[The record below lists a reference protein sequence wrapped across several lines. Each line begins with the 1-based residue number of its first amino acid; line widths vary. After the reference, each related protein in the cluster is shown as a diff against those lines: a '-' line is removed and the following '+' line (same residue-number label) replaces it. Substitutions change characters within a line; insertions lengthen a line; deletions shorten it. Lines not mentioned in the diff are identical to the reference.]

1 MLWGI
6 SWLNIQTMLADSLRP
21 AEIKTDENGNP
32 IQEEKII
39 HRELK
44 TKDDIKNYIKG
55 II

>member
-1 MLWGI
+1 
-6 SWLNIQTMLADSLRP
+6 MLADLLRP
-21 AEIKTDENGNP
+21 AEIQTDENGQP
-32 IQEEKII
+32 IKQEKII